1 MFDMAGYRRGQ
12 KIRSGD
18 VYRLLVFARTCASG
32 LGSAFRCCARSSGAS
47 HPSPE
52 AAFRCSETC
61 RPDGVRRQWEERS
74 RSVLFEECDSEFM
87 AFGQNLDVEE
97 HTRTCFDLSIGWSF
111 PRTALFSC
119 ALSPPCRRDEPC
131 PARNLFCEGHLNT
144 RLSEMQIS
152 GHLPGSV
159 SSPLG
164 YQRRATRSRILDWT
178 CPAMIS
184 KEIATAAACLLR
196 SERSFRRMAP
206 TRQ

>member
-131 PARNLFCEGHLNT
+131 PARNFAKAILIRGCQKYKYLDT
-144 RLSEMQIS
+144 
-152 GHLPGSV
+152 
-159 SSPLG
+159 
-164 YQRRATRSRILDWT
+164 YQEAF
-178 CPAMIS
+178 
-184 KEIATAAACLLR
+184 LLR
-196 SERSFRRMAP
+196 SGTSAARRVQEFLTGLAQ
-206 TRQ
+206 R